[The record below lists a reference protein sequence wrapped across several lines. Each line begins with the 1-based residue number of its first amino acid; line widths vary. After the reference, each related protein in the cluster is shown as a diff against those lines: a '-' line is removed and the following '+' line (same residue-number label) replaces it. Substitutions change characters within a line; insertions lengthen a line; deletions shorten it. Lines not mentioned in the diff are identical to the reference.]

1 MSAAIS
7 FSQSK
12 STLLTEAV
20 PAEVPSTQ
28 QAGAGCLDMA
38 QGHPPGPG
46 SKEQTTS
53 TTHPHSTVLFEG
65 LLHFTVSLH
74 SIFTEVDFIC
84 GSVPF
89 LVWNEQN
96 AGSSTL

>member
-38 QGHPPGPG
+38 QGRPPGPG

-53 TTHPHSTVLFEG
+53 TTHPHGTVLCEG

-84 GSVPF
+84 GSVLF

>member
-20 PAEVPSTQ
+20 PAEAPSTQ

-38 QGHPPGPG
+38 QGRPPGPG

-53 TTHPHSTVLFEG
+53 TTHPHGTVLFEG